1 MIYYILS
8 IFIFISLLIYATVI
22 FFSHKPRKPFPSEL
36 TYKTNDST
44 DKSTSI
50 TTENTNSKFQDDGI
64 DISLV
69 IPCYN
74 ETQRLG
80 KC

>member
-1 MIYYILS
+1 MIYYILAF
-8 IFIFISLLIYATVI
+8 FIFISLSIYTTVI

-44 DKSTSI
+44 DKSHLLPPRI
-50 TTENTNSKFQDDGI
+50 NTNSEFQDDGI

-69 IPCYN
+69 I
-74 ETQRLG
+74 LVIM
-80 KC
+80 KLKD